1 MAENGFQTHIVC
13 AARGGTRIQ
22 PSVNRAIQLGCEKQ
36 ARLTFL
42 YVVDVEFM
50 KHTSMGRTA
59 VVFDEMDKL
68 GEFMML
74 RLCEYANQQGCIRAD
89 YVIRNGQ
96 VRGEIVAY
104 LHETRPNLVVLGRPR
119 RDSQHAEPP
128 AFESEGLV
136 RFAEEITRTT
146 GVPVELV

>member
-1 MAENGFQTHIVC
+1 MAENEIRTHIVC

-22 PSVNRAIQLGCEKQ
+22 PSVNRAIQLGCEMQ

-74 RLCEYANQQGCIRAD
+74 RLCEYANRQGCMRAD
-89 YVIRNGQ
+89 YVIRNGR
-96 VRGEIVAY
+96 VRNEIMSY
-104 LHETRPNLVVLGRPR
+104 LHETHPNLLVLGRPR
-119 RDSQHAEPP
+119 RDSQQVEPA

-136 RFAEEITRTT
+136 RFADEITRTI